1 MGKKKGLRHV
11 AIIMDGNGRWAT
23 SRGLTRST
31 GHEKGTLNI
40 QNVLRAFLHHGVT
53 FVTLYAFSTENWN
66 RPQNEVDRLMN
77 LTVSSIADQLDQLHA
92 EGIKITHLGEK
103 SSLPIE
109 VRQAIAKCETLTAFN
124 KNLVLNIAFNY
135 GGRTEIVK
143 AINQLL
149 EENQHPGKI
158 TEEHISERLYTKGI
172 PDPDMII
179 RTAGEMRLSNFLIW
193 QSAYSEYYS
202 TDTLWPDFDESD
214 VVKALEEYS
223 RRTRKFGEL

>member
-1 MGKKKGLRHV
+1 MGKNKDPRHV

-23 SRGLTRST
+23 HRGLTRSA

-40 QNVLRAFLHHGVT
+40 QNVLRAFSDRGVA

-66 RPQNEVDRLMN
+66 RPQNEVDNLMS
-77 LTVSSIADQLDQLHA
+77 LTVSSISKQLDQLNS
-92 EGIKITHLGEK
+92 EGIKITHLGGK

-109 VRQAIAKCETLTAFN
+109 VKKAIEECENLTSSN
-124 KNLVLNIAFNY
+124 EKMVLNIAFNY
-135 GGRTEIVK
+135 GGRTEILKAVK
-143 AINQLL
+143 QLL
-149 EENQHPGKI
+149 KENQNPEAI
-158 TEEHISERLYTKGI
+158 TENDISSRLYTKGI

-202 TDTLWPDFDESD
+202 TKTLWPDFDESD
-214 VVKALEEYS
+214 VAEALDEYS
-223 RRTRKFGEL
+223 KRTRKFGEL

>member
-31 GHEKGTLNI
+31 GHEQGTMNI
-40 QNVLRAFLHHGVT
+40 QNVLRAFSDRGVI

-66 RPQNEVDRLMN
+66 RPQNEVDNLMS
-77 LTVSSIADQLDQLHA
+77 LTVSSISKQLDQLNS
-92 EGIKITHLGEK
+92 EGIKITHLGGK

-109 VRQAIAKCETLTAFN
+109 VKKAIEECENLTSSN
-124 KNLVLNIAFNY
+124 EKMVLNIAFNY
-135 GGRTEIVK
+135 GGRTEILKAVK
-143 AINQLL
+143 QLL
-149 EENQHPGKI
+149 KENQNPEEI
-158 TEEHISERLYTKGI
+158 TENDISSRLYTKGI

-202 TDTLWPDFDESD
+202 TKTLWPDFDESD
-214 VVKALEEYS
+214 VAEALDEYS
-223 RRTRKFGEL
+223 KRTRKFGEL

>member
-1 MGKKKGLRHV
+1 MGKNKSLRHV

-23 SRGLTRST
+23 SKGLTRST

-40 QNVLRAFLHHGVT
+40 QNVLRAFSDRGVL

-66 RPQNEVDRLMN
+66 RPRNEVDNLMS
-77 LTVSSIADQLDQLHA
+77 LTVSSIAEQLEELHS

-103 SSLPIE
+103 SSLPEE
-109 VRQAIAKCETLTAFN
+109 VRVAIEECETLTSSN
-124 KNLVLNIAFNY
+124 KKLVLNIAFNY
-135 GGRTEIVK
+135 GGRKEIVTAVK
-143 AINQLL
+143 QLIREHL
-149 EENQHPGKI
+149 CPEDL
-158 TEEHISERLYTKGI
+158 TEEDIASRLYTKEI

-202 TDTLWPDFDESD
+202 TKTLWPDFGESD
-214 VVKALEEYS
+214 VVEALEEYS
-223 RRTRKFGEL
+223 KRTRKFGEL

>member
-1 MGKKKGLRHV
+1 MGKHKGIRHV

-40 QNVLRAFLHHGVT
+40 QNVLRAFSDRGVT

-66 RPQNEVDRLMN
+66 RPQKEVDSLMR
-77 LTVSSIADQLDQLHA
+77 LTVSSIAEQLDQLHS
-92 EGIKITHLGEK
+92 EGIKIAHLGEK
-103 SSLPIE
+103 CSLPKEVKKAIE
-109 VRQAIAKCETLTAFN
+109 DCENLTSSN
-124 KNLVLNIAFNY
+124 DKLVLNIAFNY
-135 GGRTEIVK
+135 GGRREIVK
-143 AINQLL
+143 AVKRLI
-149 EENQHPGKI
+149 EENQDPEKV
-158 TEEHISERLYTKGI
+158 TEDHISARLYTEGI

-179 RTAGEMRLSNFLIW
+179 RTAGENRLSNFLIW

-214 VVKALEEYS
+214 VVKALDEYS
-223 RRTRKFGEL
+223 KRTRKFGEL

>member
-1 MGKKKGLRHV
+1 MGKNKGLRHV

-23 SRGLTRST
+23 SKGLTRST

-40 QNVLRAFLHHGVT
+40 QNVLRAFSDRGVL

-66 RPQNEVDRLMN
+66 RPRNEVDNLMS
-77 LTVSSIADQLDQLHA
+77 LTVSSISEQLEELHS

-103 SSLPIE
+103 SSLPEE
-109 VRQAIAKCETLTAFN
+109 VRVAIEECETLTSSN
-124 KNLVLNIAFNY
+124 KKLVLNIAFNY
-135 GGRTEIVK
+135 GGRKEIVTAVK
-143 AINQLL
+143 QLIRAHL
-149 EENQHPGKI
+149 CPEDL
-158 TEEHISERLYTKGI
+158 TEEDISSRLYTKEI

-202 TDTLWPDFDESD
+202 TNTLWPDFDESD
-214 VVKALEEYS
+214 VAEALDEYS
-223 RRTRKFGEL
+223 KRTRTFGEL